1 VTDSSNVTPLFPLP
15 DVVFFPKTLLP
26 LHVYEPRYRALA
38 SEALEQDRII
48 CTALL
53 KPGWESDYYGS
64 PEVYPVGCVGK
75 IVHHQKLPDGRY
87 NITLDGIGKVR
98 IESSVRLMP
107 YRLVRVTPVEDD
119 SAWARGDKALE
130 EAAELVRLFQQ
141 VHEGQAPSILLA
153 EMFGQNMSPESI
165 LNTVALHLNA
175 EPELKEQLLE
185 MDSLDLRYQTLVQ
198 ILRNATKTQERIER
212 VRHLY
217 PRDKRIN

>member
-1 VTDSSNVTPLFPLP
+1 MTDSSNETPLFPLP

-75 IVHHQKLPDGRY
+75 IVQHQKLPDGRY
-87 NITLDGIGKVR
+87 NITLDGITKVR
-98 IESSVRLMP
+98 IESSVRLTP
-107 YRLVRVTPVEDD
+107 YRLVRVSPVEDD
-119 SAWARGDKALE
+119 STWALGENAAE

-153 EMFGQNMSPESI
+153 EMFGQNMTPESI

-175 EPELKEQLLE
+175 EPEVKEQLLE

>member
-1 VTDSSNVTPLFPLP
+1 VTPLFPLP

-26 LHVYEPRYRALA
+26 LHVYEPRYRALT
-38 SEALEQDRII
+38 SEALEQGRII

-75 IVHHQKLPDGRY
+75 IVQHQKLPDGRY
-87 NITLDGIGKVR
+87 NITLDGIAKVS
-98 IESSVRLMP
+98 IESSVRLEP
-107 YRLVRVTPVEDD
+107 YRLVRVKPMEDD
-119 SAWARGDKALE
+119 AAWARGRGAVE
-130 EAAELVRLFQQ
+130 EAAELMQLFRE

-153 EMFGQNMSPESI
+153 EMLGQEMTPESI
-165 LNTVALHLNA
+165 LNTVALNLNA
-175 EPELKEQLLE
+175 EPEVKEQLLE
-185 MDSLDLRYQTLVQ
+185 LDSLDERYQAVLQ

>member
-1 VTDSSNVTPLFPLP
+1 VTASFDVTPLFPLP

-64 PEVYPVGCVGK
+64 PEVYPVGCLGK
-75 IVHHQKLPDGRY
+75 IVQHQKLPDGRY
-87 NITLDGIGKVR
+87 NITLDGIAKVS
-98 IESSVRLMP
+98 IESSVRLEP
-107 YRLVRVTPVEDD
+107 YRLVRVKPMEDD
-119 SAWARGDKALE
+119 STWARGQGAME
-130 EAAELVRLFQQ
+130 EAAELMQLFRE
-141 VHEGQAPSILLA
+141 VHEGQAPSALLA
-153 EMFGQNMSPESI
+153 EMLGQKMTPESI
-165 LNTVALHLNA
+165 LNTVALNLNA
-175 EPELKEQLLE
+175 EPEVKEQLLE
-185 MDSLDLRYQTLVQ
+185 LDSLTQRYQAVLQ

>member
-1 VTDSSNVTPLFPLP
+1 VTAPSDVPLFPLP

-38 SEALEQDRII
+38 SEALEQDRVI

-53 KPGWESDYYGS
+53 KPGWEADYYGS

-75 IVHHQKLPDGRY
+75 IVQHQKLPDGRY
-87 NITLDGIGKVR
+87 NITLDGLTKVR
-98 IESSVRLMP
+98 IESSVRLLP

-119 SAWARGDKALE
+119 SAWAQGENAAE
-130 EAAELVRLFQQ
+130 EAAELVQLFRE
-141 VHEGQAPSILLA
+141 VHEGQGASILLN
-153 EMFGQNMSPESI
+153 EMFGQGMTPESI

-185 MDSLDLRYQTLVQ
+185 LDSLDLRYQSVLQ

>member
-1 VTDSSNVTPLFPLP
+1 MTPLFPLP

-38 SEALEQDRII
+38 SDALEQDRII

-64 PEVYPVGCVGK
+64 PEVYSVGCVGK
-75 IVHHQKLPDGRY
+75 IVQHQKLPDGRY
-87 NITLDGIGKVR
+87 NITLDGITKVS
-98 IESSVRLMP
+98 IESSVRLDP
-107 YRLVRVTPVEDD
+107 YRLVRVKPLEDD
-119 SAWARGDKALE
+119 STWARGKRAAE
-130 EAAELVRLFQQ
+130 EAAELMQLFRQ

-153 EMFGQNMSPESI
+153 EMLGQEMTPESI
-165 LNTVALHLNA
+165 LNTVALNLNA

-185 MDSLDLRYQTLVQ
+185 MDSLDRRYQAVLQ

>member
-1 VTDSSNVTPLFPLP
+1 VTDSSNETPLFPLP

-75 IVHHQKLPDGRY
+75 IVQHQKLPDGRY
-87 NITLDGIGKVR
+87 NITLDGIAKVR
-98 IESSVRLMP
+98 IESSVRLTP
-107 YRLVRVTPVEDD
+107 YRLVRVSPMEDD
-119 SAWARGDKALE
+119 STWALGENAAE

-153 EMFGQNMSPESI
+153 EMFGQNMTPESI

-175 EPELKEQLLE
+175 EPEVKEQLLE

>member
-1 VTDSSNVTPLFPLP
+1 MTPLFPLP

-38 SEALEQDRII
+38 SDALEQDRAI

-75 IVHHQKLPDGRY
+75 IVQHQKLPDGRF
-87 NITLDGIGKVR
+87 NIMLDGIAKVR
-98 IESSVRLMP
+98 IESSVRLEP
-107 YRLVRVTPVEDD
+107 YRLVRVRPVEDD
-119 SAWARGDKALE
+119 SSWARGESATK
-130 EAAELVRLFQQ
+130 EAAELVRLFRQ
-141 VHEGQAPSILLA
+141 VHEGQSPAILLA
-153 EMFGQNMSPESI
+153 EAFGQDLNPESV

-185 MDSLDLRYQTLVQ
+185 MDRLDLRYQAVLQ

>member
-1 VTDSSNVTPLFPLP
+1 MTPLFPLP

-64 PEVYPVGCVGK
+64 PEVYPVGCLGK
-75 IVHHQKLPDGRY
+75 IVQHQKLPDGRY
-87 NITLDGIGKVR
+87 NITLDGIAKVS
-98 IESSVRLMP
+98 IESSVRLEP
-107 YRLVRVTPVEDD
+107 YRLVRVKAMEDD
-119 SAWARGDKALE
+119 AAWARSQGAVE
-130 EAAELVRLFQQ
+130 EAAELMQLFRE

-153 EMFGQNMSPESI
+153 EMLGQEMTPESI
-165 LNTVALHLNA
+165 LNTVALNLNA
-175 EPELKEQLLE
+175 EPGVKEQLLE
-185 MDSLDLRYQTLVQ
+185 MDRLDLRYQAVLQ

>member
-1 VTDSSNVTPLFPLP
+1 VTPLFPLP

-64 PEVYPVGCVGK
+64 PEVYPVGCAGR
-75 IVHHQKLPDGRY
+75 IVQHEKLPDGRY
-87 NITLDGIGKVR
+87 NITLDGLTKVL
-98 IESSVRLMP
+98 IESAVRLTP

-119 SAWARGDKALE
+119 GAWARGERASE
-130 EAAELVRLFQQ
+130 EAAELVRLFRQ
-141 VHEGQAPSILLA
+141 VHEGQGPSLPLEEMLA
-153 EMFGQNMSPESI
+153 QNMAPESV

-185 MDSLDLRYQTLVQ
+185 MDSLDRRYHTLLQ

>member
-1 VTDSSNVTPLFPLP
+1 VTESSDVTPLFPLP

-38 SEALEQDRII
+38 SEALEQDKAI

-64 PEVYPVGCVGK
+64 PEVYSVGCVGK
-75 IVHHQKLPDGRY
+75 IVQHQKLPDGRY
-87 NITLDGIGKVR
+87 NIMLDGVAKVR

-107 YRLVRVTPVEDD
+107 YRLVRVHPVEDD
-119 SAWARGDKALE
+119 ATWARGPRAAE
-130 EAAELVRLFQQ
+130 EAAELVRLFRE
-141 VHEGQAPSILLA
+141 VHEGQNPAALLGEA
-153 EMFGQNMSPESI
+153 FGRSHTPESI

-185 MDSLDLRYQTLVQ
+185 MDSLVHRYEAVLA
-198 ILRNATKTQERIER
+198 ILRQATKTQERIER

-217 PRDKRIN
+217 PRDKRVN

>member
-1 VTDSSNVTPLFPLP
+1 MTPLFPLP

-98 IESSVRLMP
+98 IESSVRLTP

>member
-1 VTDSSNVTPLFPLP
+1 MTPLFPLP

-75 IVHHQKLPDGRY
+75 IVQHQKLPDGRY
-87 NITLDGIGKVR
+87 NITLDGIAKVR
-98 IESSVRLMP
+98 IESSVQLTP
-107 YRLVRVTPVEDD
+107 YRLVRVSPVEDD
-119 SAWARGDKALE
+119 ATWARGENAAE
-130 EAAELVRLFQQ
+130 EAAELVRLFRQ
-141 VHEGQAPSILLA
+141 VHEGQAPPVLLA
-153 EMFGQNMSPESI
+153 EMFGQNMTPESI

>member
-1 VTDSSNVTPLFPLP
+1 MTPLFPLP

-75 IVHHQKLPDGRY
+75 IVQHQKLPDGRY
-87 NITLDGIGKVR
+87 NITLDGIAKVR
-98 IESSVRLMP
+98 IESSVRLTP
-107 YRLVRVTPVEDD
+107 YRLVRVSPVEDD
-119 SAWARGDKALE
+119 STWALGENAAE

-153 EMFGQNMSPESI
+153 EMFGQNMTPESI

-175 EPELKEQLLE
+175 EPEVKEQLLE

>member
-1 VTDSSNVTPLFPLP
+1 MTPLFPLP

-64 PEVYPVGCVGK
+64 PEVYPVGCLGK
-75 IVHHQKLPDGRY
+75 IVQHQKLPDGRY
-87 NITLDGIGKVR
+87 NITLDGIAKVS
-98 IESSVRLMP
+98 IESSVRLEP
-107 YRLVRVTPVEDD
+107 YRLVRVKPMEDD
-119 SAWARGDKALE
+119 VSWARGRTAME
-130 EAAELVRLFQQ
+130 EAAELMQLFRE

-153 EMFGQNMSPESI
+153 EVLGQEMTPESI
-165 LNTVALHLNA
+165 LNTVALNLNA
-175 EPELKEQLLE
+175 EPEMKERLLE
-185 MDSLDLRYQTLVQ
+185 MDSLDLRYQAVLQ

>member
-1 VTDSSNVTPLFPLP
+1 VTPLFPLP

-64 PEVYPVGCVGK
+64 PEVYPVGCVGR
-75 IVHHQKLPDGRY
+75 IVQHQKLPDGRY
-87 NITLDGIGKVR
+87 NITLDGIAKVR
-98 IESSVRLMP
+98 IESSVRLTP

-119 SAWARGDKALE
+119 STWALGETAGE
-130 EAAELVRLFQQ
+130 EAAELIRLFRQ
-141 VHEGQAPSILLA
+141 VHEGQAPSVLLA
-153 EMFGQNMSPESI
+153 EMFGQNMTPESI
-165 LNTVALHLNA
+165 VNTVALHLNA

>member
-1 VTDSSNVTPLFPLP
+1 MTPLFPLP

-75 IVHHQKLPDGRY
+75 IVQHQKLPDGRY
-87 NITLDGIGKVR
+87 NITLDGLAKVR
-98 IESSVRLMP
+98 IESSVQLTP
-107 YRLVRVTPVEDD
+107 YRLVRVSPMEDD
-119 SAWARGDKALE
+119 STWARGENAGE
-130 EAAELVRLFQQ
+130 EAAELVRLFRE
-141 VHEGQAPSILLA
+141 VHEGQAPPVLLA
-153 EMFGQNMSPESI
+153 EMFGQNMTPESV

-175 EPELKEQLLE
+175 EPDLTLLSDHDRPRPSLSDAGPDSPQRHEDPGADRACAPSLPTRQANQLKHGFW
-185 MDSLDLRYQTLVQ
+185 S
-198 ILRNATKTQERIER
+198 
-212 VRHLY
+212 
-217 PRDKRIN
+217 

>member
-1 VTDSSNVTPLFPLP
+1 VTPLFPLP

-98 IESSVRLMP
+98 IESSVRLTP

-119 SAWARGDKALE
+119 SAWARGDKAVE

>member
-1 VTDSSNVTPLFPLP
+1 VTDSSDVTPLFPLP

-38 SEALEQDRII
+38 SDALEQDRAI

-75 IVHHQKLPDGRY
+75 IVQHQKLPDGRF
-87 NITLDGIGKVR
+87 NIMLDGIAKVR
-98 IESSVRLMP
+98 IESSVRLEP
-107 YRLVRVTPVEDD
+107 YRLVRVRPVEDD
-119 SAWARGDKALE
+119 SSWARGESATK
-130 EAAELVRLFQQ
+130 EAAELVRLFRQ
-141 VHEGQAPSILLA
+141 VHEGQSPAILLA
-153 EMFGQNMSPESI
+153 EAFGQDLNPESV

-185 MDSLDLRYQTLVQ
+185 MDRLDLRYQAVLQ

>member
-1 VTDSSNVTPLFPLP
+1 VTESFDVTPLFPLP

-26 LHVYEPRYRALA
+26 LHVYEPRYRELA
-38 SEALEQDRII
+38 SEALAQGQAI

-64 PEVYPVGCVGK
+64 PEVYPVGCVGR
-75 IVHHQKLPDGRY
+75 IVQHEKLPDGRY
-87 NITLDGIGKVR
+87 NITLDGQTKVR
-98 IESSVRLMP
+98 IDSSVRLTP
-107 YRLVRVTPVEDD
+107 YRLVRVTAVEDD
-119 SAWARGDKALE
+119 SAWARGERAAE
-130 EAAELVRLFQQ
+130 EAAELVRLFRQ
-141 VHEGQAPSILLA
+141 VHEGQGASILWT
-153 EMFGQNMSPESI
+153 EMFGQSMSPESV

-185 MDSLDLRYQTLVQ
+185 MDSLDLRYQSVVQ

>member
-1 VTDSSNVTPLFPLP
+1 
-15 DVVFFPKTLLP
+15 VVFFPKTLLP

-64 PEVYPVGCVGK
+64 PEVYPVGCLGK
-75 IVHHQKLPDGRY
+75 IVQHQKLPDGRY
-87 NITLDGIGKVR
+87 NITLDGIAKVS
-98 IESSVRLMP
+98 IESSVRLEP
-107 YRLVRVTPVEDD
+107 YRLVRVKPMEDD
-119 SAWARGDKALE
+119 TAWARSQGAME
-130 EAAELVRLFQQ
+130 EAAELMKLFRE

-153 EMFGQNMSPESI
+153 EVLGQEMTPESI
-165 LNTVALHLNA
+165 LNTVALNLNA
-175 EPELKEQLLE
+175 EPGVKEQLLE
-185 MDSLDLRYQTLVQ
+185 MDRLDLRYQAVLQ

>member
-1 VTDSSNVTPLFPLP
+1 MTPLFPLP

-26 LHVYEPRYRALA
+26 LHVYEPRYRTLA

-75 IVHHQKLPDGRY
+75 IVQHQKLPDGRY
-87 NITLDGIGKVR
+87 NITLDGIAKVR
-98 IESSVRLMP
+98 IEEPVRMTP

-119 SAWARGDKALE
+119 PTWARGDNAAE
-130 EAAELVRLFQQ
+130 EAAELIRLFRQ
-141 VHEGQAPSILLA
+141 VHEGQAPSIMLA
-153 EMFGQNMSPESI
+153 ETFGQNMSPESI

-175 EPELKEQLLE
+175 EPGLKEQLLE

>member
-1 VTDSSNVTPLFPLP
+1 VTDSFDVTPLFPLP

-64 PEVYPVGCVGK
+64 PEVYPVGCLGK
-75 IVHHQKLPDGRY
+75 IVQHQKLPDGRY
-87 NITLDGIGKVR
+87 NITLDGIAKVS
-98 IESSVRLMP
+98 IESSVRLEP
-107 YRLVRVTPVEDD
+107 YRLVRVKAMEDD
-119 SAWARGDKALE
+119 AAWARSQGAVE
-130 EAAELVRLFQQ
+130 EAAELMQLFRE

-153 EMFGQNMSPESI
+153 EMLGQEMTPESI
-165 LNTVALHLNA
+165 LNTVALNLNA
-175 EPELKEQLLE
+175 EPGVKEQLLE
-185 MDSLDLRYQTLVQ
+185 MDRLDLRYQAVLQ